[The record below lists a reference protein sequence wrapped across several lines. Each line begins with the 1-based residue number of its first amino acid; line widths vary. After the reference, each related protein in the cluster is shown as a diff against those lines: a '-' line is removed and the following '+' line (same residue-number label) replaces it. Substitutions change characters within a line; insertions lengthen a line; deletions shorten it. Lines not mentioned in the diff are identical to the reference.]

1 MRRFIAI
8 AEKELE
14 LYHRHV
20 ALYGDPNNRNPLS
33 ILEGPSGNSREEG
46 NHGEEDLH
54 LSSDGFS
61 AETEADSTEMEL
73 SETEDDF
80 KDGNLSMNE
89 LGSEEEDRMLDS
101 DEDQGREV
109 YFTKMKDESVCSIKG
124 SSSMSKHGHHYNN
137 QYLLSEQIPITRD

>member
-54 LSSDGFS
+54 
-61 AETEADSTEMEL
+61 TEMEL

-89 LGSEEEDRMLDS
+89 SGSEEEDRMLDS